1 LKDRII
7 QGAIAGIVGWLPIFV
22 FNMIV
27 YFGFRLT
34 KLRFMDFGG
43 VLAFNHQPRGMIES
57 IIAEFIVLLFMLWL
71 GTIFAM
77 LIKVIDNPHLRLKGG
92 IYGGAC
98 WITIY
103 VTVNL
108 FKVKGIYGITDFSTA
123 FFNFAA
129 SIMWG
134 TILGITYLFLNCNDR
149 TKNQAK

>member
-1 LKDRII
+1 LKDRVI
-7 QGAIAGIVGWLPIFV
+7 QGLIAGIVGWLPTFV

-27 YFGFRLT
+27 YFGFHLV
-34 KLRFMDFGG
+34 KLRYLDFGG
-43 VLAFNHQPRGMIES
+43 VLVFNRHPDGILELS
-57 IIAEFIVLLFMLWL
+57 FSELIVVVHMMLLGIF
-71 GTIFAM
+71 FAM
-77 LIKVIDNPHLRLKGG
+77 LIKVIDSPHLRLKGG

-123 FFNFAA
+123 FFNFTA
-129 SIMWG
+129 SIIWG
-134 TILGITYLFLNCNDR
+134 IMLGITYLFLNCNDR